1 MIWLQAMFT
10 GGTTPTSP
18 VAPAMPG
25 DLPDAAEPSVSLEV
39 SSPDSVQPPPPT
51 IKVAV
56 LLDGDADFVSRSAS
70 IRAPSSR

>member
-1 MIWLQAMFT
+1 
-10 GGTTPTSP
+10 
-18 VAPAMPG
+18 MPG